1 MANSDTHLRWLL
13 EAPASAEDEL
23 TDWLMAGGATATYRE
38 ADPPHTFFAYFPP
51 GCSAPDPGGLIAFE
65 GVRLLKT
72 ETFADEDWLAKSR
85 EGFGRIEVGQ
95 GFLVKPLWDEEPLP
109 AGRTPIIV
117 NPGLAFGTGG
127 HETTRLCMALLE
139 DLSRGGPL
147 GGPILDIG
155 SGTGILALT
164 AHLLGGQAITA
175 FDVDPDCGPAMVEFI
190 EMNAEVLEGQSPFE
204 SFVGRLDDSRVQ
216 GPYQGLLANILLE
229 TIQDLLPRM
238 AEIAAPGGW
247 LVASGILAERQDE
260 ALVSLSVHGFKPLR
274 VVQEGAWIAILCERT
289 R

>member
-1 MANSDTHLRWLL
+1 MANPDTHLRWLL
-13 EAPASAEDEL
+13 EAPASVEEGL
-23 TDWLMAGGATATYRE
+23 TDWLMEHGATATYRE

-51 GCSAPDPGGLIAFE
+51 GGPMPEPAGLSAFE
-65 GVRLLKT
+65 GVRLLRA
-72 ETFADEDWLAKSR
+72 ESFADEDWLAKSR
-85 EGFGRIEVGQ
+85 EGFGRIEVGR
-95 GFLVKPLWDEEPLP
+95 GFLVKPLWDEEPVP

-139 DLSRGGPL
+139 DLARAGHL
-147 GGPILDIG
+147 GEPILDIG
-155 SGTGILALT
+155 SGTGILALV
-164 AHLLGGQAITA
+164 AHLLGGKGITA

-190 EMNAEVLEGQSPFE
+190 EMNAGILKDAKPFD
-204 SFVGRLDDSRVQ
+204 SFVGRLDDARVQ

-229 TIQDLLPRM
+229 TIQELLPRM

-260 ALVSLSVHGFKPLR
+260 ALVSLSVNGFKPLR
-274 VVQEGAWIAILCERT
+274 VVQEGAWIAILCERA

>member
-1 MANSDTHLRWLL
+1 MANPDTHLRWLL
-13 EAPASAEDEL
+13 EAPASVEDGL
-23 TDWLMAGGATATYRE
+23 TDWLMEHGATATYRE

-51 GCSAPDPGGLIAFE
+51 GGSVPDSAGLAAFE
-65 GVRLLKT
+65 GVRLLRA
-72 ETFADEDWLAKSR
+72 ESFADEDWLAKSR
-85 EGFGRIEVGQ
+85 EGFGRIEVGR
-95 GFLVKPLWDEEPLP
+95 GFLVKPLWDEEPVP

-139 DLSRGGPL
+139 DLAREGRL
-147 GGPILDIG
+147 GEPILDIG
-155 SGTGILALT
+155 SGTGILALA
-164 AHLLGGQAITA
+164 AHVLGGKGITA

-190 EMNAEVLEGQSPFE
+190 EMNAGILKGVKPFE
-204 SFVGRLDDSRVQ
+204 SFVGRLDDARVQ

-229 TIQDLLPRM
+229 TIQELLPRM

-260 ALVSLSVHGFKPLR
+260 ALVSLSVNGFKPLR
-274 VVQEGAWIAILCERT
+274 VVQEGAWIAILCERAQ
-289 R
+289 

>member
-1 MANSDTHLRWLL
+1 MANPDTHLRWLL
-13 EAPASAEDEL
+13 EAPASVEDGL
-23 TDWLMAGGATATYRE
+23 TDWLMAHGATATYRE

-51 GCSAPDPGGLIAFE
+51 GGSAPDPAGLSAFE
-65 GVRLLKT
+65 GVRLLQA
-72 ETFADEDWLAKSR
+72 ESFADEDWLAKSR
-85 EGFGRIEVGQ
+85 EGFGRIEVGR
-95 GFLVKPLWDEEPLP
+95 GFLVKPLWDEEPVP

-139 DLSRGGPL
+139 DLAREGRL
-147 GGPILDIG
+147 GEPILDIG
-155 SGTGILALT
+155 SGTGILALA
-164 AHLLGGQAITA
+164 AHLLGGKGITA

-190 EMNAEVLEGQSPFE
+190 EMNAGILKGAQPFE
-204 SFVGRLDDSRVQ
+204 SFVGRLDDARVQ

-229 TIQDLLPRM
+229 TIQELLPRM

-260 ALVSLSVHGFKPLR
+260 ALVSLSVNGFKPLR
-274 VVQEGAWIAILCERT
+274 VAQEGAWIAILCEKAR
-289 R
+289 

>member
-1 MANSDTHLRWLL
+1 MANPDTHLRWLL
-13 EAPASAEDEL
+13 EAPASVEDGL
-23 TDWLMAGGATATYRE
+23 TDWLMAHGATATYRE

-51 GCSAPDPGGLIAFE
+51 GGSAPDPAGLSAFE
-65 GVRLLKT
+65 GVRLLQA
-72 ETFADEDWLAKSR
+72 ESFADEDWLAKSR
-85 EGFGRIEVGQ
+85 EGFGRIEVGR
-95 GFLVKPLWDEEPLP
+95 GFLVKPLWDEEPVP

-139 DLSRGGPL
+139 DLAREGRL
-147 GGPILDIG
+147 GEPILDIG
-155 SGTGILALT
+155 SGTGILALA
-164 AHLLGGQAITA
+164 AHLLGGRGITA

-190 EMNAEVLEGQSPFE
+190 EMNAGILKGAQPFE
-204 SFVGRLDDSRVQ
+204 SFVGRLDDARVQ

-229 TIQDLLPRM
+229 TIQELLPRM

-260 ALVSLSVHGFKPLR
+260 ALVSLSVNGFKPLR
-274 VVQEGAWIAILCERT
+274 VAQEGAWIAILCEKAR
-289 R
+289 

>member
-1 MANSDTHLRWLL
+1 MANPDTHLRWLL
-13 EAPASAEDEL
+13 EAPASVEDGL
-23 TDWLMAGGATATYRE
+23 TDWLMAHGATATYRE

-51 GCSAPDPGGLIAFE
+51 GGSAPDPAGLSAFE
-65 GVRLLKT
+65 GVRLLLG
-72 ETFADEDWLAKSR
+72 ESFADEDWLAKSR
-85 EGFGRIEVGQ
+85 EGFGRIEVGR
-95 GFLVKPLWDEEPLP
+95 GFLVKPLWDEEPVP

-139 DLSRGGPL
+139 DLAREGRL
-147 GGPILDIG
+147 GEPILDIG
-155 SGTGILALT
+155 SGTGILALA
-164 AHLLGGQAITA
+164 AHLLGGKGITA

-190 EMNAEVLEGQSPFE
+190 EMNAGILKGAQPFE
-204 SFVGRLDDSRVQ
+204 SFVGRLDDARVQ

-229 TIQDLLPRM
+229 TIQELLPRM

-260 ALVSLSVHGFKPLR
+260 ALVSLSVNGFKPLR
-274 VVQEGAWIAILCERT
+274 VAQEGAWIAILCEKAR
-289 R
+289 

>member
-1 MANSDTHLRWLL
+1 MANPDTHLRWLL
-13 EAPASAEDEL
+13 EAPASVEDGL
-23 TDWLMAGGATATYRE
+23 TDWLMAHGATATYRE

-51 GCSAPDPGGLIAFE
+51 GGSAPDPAGLSAFE
-65 GVRLLKT
+65 GVRLLQA
-72 ETFADEDWLAKSR
+72 ESFADEDWLAKSR
-85 EGFGRIEVGQ
+85 EGFGRIEVGR
-95 GFLVKPLWDEEPLP
+95 GFLVKPLWDEEPVP

-139 DLSRGGPL
+139 DLAREGRL
-147 GGPILDIG
+147 GEPILDIG
-155 SGTGILALT
+155 SGTGILALA
-164 AHLLGGQAITA
+164 AHILGGKGITA

-190 EMNAEVLEGQSPFE
+190 EMNAGILKGAQPFE
-204 SFVGRLDDSRVQ
+204 SFVGRLDDARVQ

-229 TIQDLLPRM
+229 TIQELLPRM

-260 ALVSLSVHGFKPLR
+260 ALVSLSVNGFKPLR
-274 VVQEGAWIAILCERT
+274 VAQEGAWIAILCEKAR
-289 R
+289 